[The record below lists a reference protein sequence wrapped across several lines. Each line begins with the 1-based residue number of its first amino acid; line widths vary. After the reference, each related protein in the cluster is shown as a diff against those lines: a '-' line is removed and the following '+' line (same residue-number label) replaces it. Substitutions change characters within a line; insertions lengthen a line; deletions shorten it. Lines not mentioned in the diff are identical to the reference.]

1 MTALPDFAPP
11 PAQVQTFMAFDFGHL
26 RTGVAVGNRISMSAE
41 PLQTVTAKAEA
52 RLAAIAKII
61 AEWQPDML
69 IVGRPSH
76 PDGAAHDMTRSA
88 EKFARQLAHQFKK
101 PLALVDERYTSVE
114 AAQMRAED
122 LDSMA
127 ACLILERY
135 FQQLHDHEKRLH
147 D

>member
-1 MTALPDFAPP
+1 MSQLAAFAPP
-11 PAQVQTFMAFDFGHL
+11 PPQVQTFMAFDFGHQ
-26 RTGVAVGNRISMSAE
+26 RTGIAVGNRISLSAE
-41 PLQTVTAKAEA
+41 PLKTVSAKADA
-52 RLAAIAKII
+52 RLAAIGKIV

-88 EKFARQLAHQFKK
+88 EKFARQLAHQFQK
-101 PLALVDERYTSVE
+101 PVALVDERYTSVE
-114 AAQMRAED
+114 AAQMQAPD

-135 FQQLHDHEKRLH
+135 FEQLHEHEKRST
-147 D
+147 

>member
-1 MTALPDFAPP
+1 
-11 PAQVQTFMAFDFGHL
+11 MAFDFGHL

-41 PLQTVTAKAEA
+41 PLQTVTAKAET

-88 EKFARQLAHQFKK
+88 EKSKTPSAYCPTFVAR
-101 PLALVDERYTSVE
+101 
-114 AAQMRAED
+114 M
-122 LDSMA
+122 
-127 ACLILERY
+127 
-135 FQQLHDHEKRLH
+135 
-147 D
+147 